1 MIKKGFCKDF
11 LTQQILRIIF
21 FSQFFLTNA
30 LLRILSMSVQPTR
43 IASTQQVSSW
53 ARLKCLFALV
63 FLKVI
68 LFGKASNN
76 NY

>member
-1 MIKKGFCKDF
+1 MRHAFDKRVFAKIHRVKVSE
-11 LTQQILRIIF
+11 LTHCTVQVKAQ
-21 FSQFFLTNA
+21 
-30 LLRILSMSVQPTR
+30 LLCFPLIPS
-43 IASTQQVSSW
+43 AAEHSTYRW

-76 NY
+76 TR